1 MAVSL
6 VSSPV
11 RMRCGHTGT
20 RTCRPQCVLW
30 KSTGA
35 DLRRLITLHAR
46 RRDQGIEVEFIHWLQ
61 DVPDQKA
68 IVSQYCRFTAEIKTG
83 RNIKQHVNRALQFAT
98 SDPKGPVYLMG
109 AREVME
115 EEIQPYHT
123 VQEQWAPVITGCLPE
138 NAVLEITEALIEA
151 ENPLVVV
158 GFTGRWSSVY
168 DAGSTELSFPFN
180 HRACVSPTTG
190 SAKALETAD
199 SILVLDCDV
208 PWMPTQ
214 HRPRPDARIYHVDVD
229 PLKAQMSL
237 FYIAATARYRADSLS
252 ALRQLNAYA
261 RTLVGRHGA
270 LDSPARSDRWS
281 RLGNSHS
288 EALDKIAAKAAAPPG
303 GLDAAVN
310 ISYLSARIRALLPV
324 QTIFATEAV
333 TNHVRMTEQLQP
345 SIPGTWFTKG
355 ARGLGWGCS
364 AALGIKLAAGKEAF
378 RWLFRFLGTYGCLLD
393 FRILWLA
400 DIDDRSQQR
409 MGCAAAQCKPCE
421 SRGTRLELI
430 ETNPVGV
437 RYFGMFAI
445 TSGVYI
451 LMPVLSERGPPHNLW
466 EG

>member
-1 MAVSL
+1 
-6 VSSPV
+6 
-11 RMRCGHTGT
+11 
-20 RTCRPQCVLW
+20 
-30 KSTGA
+30 
-35 DLRRLITLHAR
+35 
-46 RRDQGIEVEFIHWLQ
+46 
-61 DVPDQKA
+61 
-68 IVSQYCRFTAEIKTG
+68 
-83 RNIKQHVNRALQFAT
+83 
-98 SDPKGPVYLMG
+98 
-109 AREVME
+109 ME

-158 GFTGRWSSVY
+158 GFTGRCQKSVHELIELADRIQGLRY
-168 DAGSTELSFPFN
+168 TTRAALSFPFPSTI
-180 HRACVSPTTG
+180 V
-190 SAKALETAD
+190 LV
-199 SILVLDCDV
+199 ILVLDCDV

-451 LMPVLSERGPPHNLW
+451 LMPVLSERGTIARR
-466 EG
+466 EGAHHTIYGRDEDSNAVLAILGTRQHYATHSGNSFIRPVTTSNGFYCVL